1 MTLQDIKKNG
11 GARMRR
17 LLALIVLVALVVFF
31 LWPRA
36 AVPASGPG
44 IVSMLPGPEGAHA
57 WLAAR
62 RSGLVSGAISRRVIR
77 GNLAAVREA
86 SRTLAATGGW
96 TDPRRGY
103 LIYSPLV
110 TLDLFLLDR
119 ADRMY
124 SAALTAREAGDIPT
138 VDELFRL
145 GGVPLTL
152 TNAEKYPAAD
162 RVRGALDSL
171 ALPKNVFQG
180 YRVFLLPF
188 AMGDVSGQGG
198 PGYTFLA
205 AEPRQEQLH
214 PQPAGGNPG
223 ARVRTLLA
231 SRRHAPG
238 DARRPESL
246 ADFTSPCGGIRWRE
260 DGRVKTADW
269 ARSPEETFAEDFR
282 LLFGAEPAERESA
295 ATLAGDPRQDR
306 TMAARLRRF
315 MTNVAA
321 GTKSG
326 SNSAPWPEGD
336 ENTALPTRARENG
349 WAGTLFLAG
358 LALTGC
364 TLRRK
369 KEGRLPPLGR

>member
-1 MTLQDIKKNG
+1 
-11 GARMRR
+11 MRR
-17 LLALIVLVALVVFF
+17 LLAPIVLVALVVFF
-31 LWPRA
+31 LWPRVA
-36 AVPASGPG
+36 APASGTG
-44 IVSMLPGPEGAHA
+44 IVSALPGPEGGRT
-57 WLAAR
+57 WLAAQR
-62 RSGLVSGAISRRVIR
+62 AGLVSGTISRRVIR
-77 GNLAAVREA
+77 GQLAAIREA

-103 LIYSPLV
+103 VIYAPQV

-124 SAALTAREAGDIPT
+124 TAALTAREAGDIPT

-152 TNAEKYPAAD
+152 TIAEKYPAAA
-162 RVRGALDSL
+162 RVRGTLDSL

-205 AEPRQEQLH
+205 AEPRQEQLIPSQLEVTLVH
-214 PQPAGGNPG
+214 EFGHYLHLAGMPRETRAG
-223 ARVRTLLA
+223 RTRWQTYLA
-231 SRRHAPG
+231 LR
-238 DARRPESL
+238 
-246 ADFTSPCGGIRWRE
+246 GIHWRE
-260 DGRVKTADW
+260 DGRVKTPDW

-306 TMAARLRRF
+306 TMAARLKRF

-326 SNSAPWPEGD
+326 SNSEPWPEGD
-336 ENTALPTRARENG
+336 ENAALPARAKENG
-349 WAGTLFLAG
+349 LAGTLFLAG

-364 TLRRK
+364 VVTRKRGSRLR
-369 KEGRLPPLGR
+369 PLGT